1 MPIGA
6 TQARE
11 CLCWAPVLRLCP
23 CLGVTPPRIWGGGA
37 QGCVGGASSS
47 RDLLGAGPGEQ
58 G

>member
-11 CLCWAPVLRLCP
+11 CLCWAPSCASAPDSGLHLP
-23 CLGVTPPRIWGGGA
+23 GIWGGGV